1 MKRETELVHDHLN
14 LMHRFL
20 TSFDMRD
27 TCISETAKLSLSD
40 IPSTEL
46 PGLSDLKEAK
56 LHTNYPIFVLLKL
69 KDEMWPKPTDYT
81 IERVKTQKKEKNKV
95 RKDNKKTQMV
105 VHLTKQTFLL
115 MLKIHKNMNSYP
127 LIIFFIIAKFII
139 QPLSQFVQTLDIFLA
154 VTLRTIIWEITITD
168 FWYFTNRIVL
178 LKRDLFRF

>member
-1 MKRETELVHDHLN
+1 MCAPLRNKCQKELKQIKIIVTREMKRETELVHDHLN

-69 KDEMWPKPTDYT
+69 KDEM
-81 IERVKTQKKEKNKV
+81 
-95 RKDNKKTQMV
+95 
-105 VHLTKQTFLL
+105 
-115 MLKIHKNMNSYP
+115 
-127 LIIFFIIAKFII
+127 
-139 QPLSQFVQTLDIFLA
+139 
-154 VTLRTIIWEITITD
+154 
-168 FWYFTNRIVL
+168 
-178 LKRDLFRF
+178 